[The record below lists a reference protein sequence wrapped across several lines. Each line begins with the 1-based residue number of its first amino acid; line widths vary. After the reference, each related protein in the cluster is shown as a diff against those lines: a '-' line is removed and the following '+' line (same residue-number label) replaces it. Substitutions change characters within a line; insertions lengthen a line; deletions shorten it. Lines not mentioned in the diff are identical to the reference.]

1 MELLW
6 KDYDPETMGFVEG
19 WLDDAAVRSTGLD
32 EGFRAFYE
40 YWRSEEGFVPG
51 ENFWCKVLWDRGE
64 PFAVIALCEHEG
76 KVTVMEL
83 VVAPEKRGRGLGT
96 KLLQEL
102 LRNEPIPGLIIEKS
116 EAVIFPG
123 NIASQKAFG
132 KAGFRYHH
140 THEDGDALYYV
151 YERGSDDQEYMMR

>member
-6 KDYDPETMGFVEG
+6 KDYDPETMGYIEV
-19 WLDDAAVRSTGLD
+19 WLDDTAVRSTGLD

-123 NIASQKAFG
+123 NKASQRAFE

-140 THEDGDALYYV
+140 THEDGDALYYI
-151 YERGSDDQEYMMR
+151 YEKPKNE